1 MYLARILGAR
11 WKNETEEVRA
21 RYTELAEILKR
32 KHAIDHPD
40 YQYAPRRPSQRR
52 RRASRRARV
61 PAPGGGMGMDEFA
74 AIDEELAGS
83 ASFDKALLDADLAV
97 EDAVM
102 NAEEDIDFSVFEDR
116 SPFFD
121 ANQVGQLPPVG
132 WASRQFAP
140 VDLTDY
146 MDIIQAN

>member
-1 MYLARILGAR
+1 
-11 WKNETEEVRA
+11 
-21 RYTELAEILKR
+21 
-32 KHAIDHPD
+32 
-40 YQYAPRRPSQRR
+40 
-52 RRASRRARV
+52 
-61 PAPGGGMGMDEFA
+61 MGMDEFA